1 MKSNLTCREAQL
13 LIQPYIDKEL
23 DDRSCADLLRHI
35 RTCPDCYEELETNFI
50 IFYALKYLDNDKNSS
65 SNMRRIFQNHI
76 RRNEQQLR
84 RRSITRIFYYLLLF
98 VTELLLLLT
107 AASRFLPG
115 FLPFL

>member
-23 DDRSCADLLRHI
+23 DDRSCADLLEHI
-35 RTCPDCYEELETNFI
+35 RTCPGCYEELETTFI

-65 SNMRRIFQNHI
+65 YNIRRIFQNHI
-76 RRNEQQLR
+76 RRNEQQL
-84 RRSITRIFYYLLLF
+84 FFYLLLF